1 MRWVYILKCSDDY
14 YYVGETNR
22 LYTRFWEH
30 QQGNGGLN
38 TSTYKPEN
46 IVAIYKVSTL
56 NKFIEYNNIVMNKTC
71 NIYFNRSNNILKD
84 FNNTEEDDIYDN
96 LFAETNIA
104 ECLMLNKKDNWNKIR
119 GGKYTRVDIE
129 YNFQV
134 NEFIKNFVRLSG
146 KNDLDKKSI
155 LINLHLSYSLAC
167 RQKAHLI
174 KAIIINVH
182 QIYHFKELDNFDH
195 EVIFMIR
202 HPISS
207 LSSGI
212 KHWLK
217 FEKNNVTTWFFYFQ
231 IERIFLALKK
241 CIQAKK
247 IVHVIKLSDLHKKN
261 KIIMKDLTKIM
272 NIKFKQS
279 LTKSTYNG
287 KLWWGDKLSGKDLS
301 GVNKKFTEN
310 YDDNFFFNK
319 DIQCIEYYLRPFMKK
334 YRFDSFSNNLKKNK
348 LIKFL
353 PLKSEIII
361 WKNMLLDLKI
371 WQIIMI
377 PYYWIQRIKLM
388 NKNIFKDLNFPNQI
402 GKEIKKL

>member
-1 MRWVYILKCSDDY
+1 MKLFYI
-14 YYVGETNR
+14 VGFGR
-22 LYTRFWEH
+22 SGMDFLQSLFDRH
-30 QQGNGGLN
+30 
-38 TSTYKPEN
+38 PE
-46 IVAIYKVSTL
+46 ISQFPGYFSFH
-56 NKFIEYNNIVMNKTC
+56 KFLLLIK
-71 NIYFNRSNNILKD
+71 
-84 FNNTEEDDIYDN
+84 
-96 LFAETNIA
+96 
-104 ECLMLNKKDNWNKIR
+104 NKKKPKDIAKTFINKYKKFFDSRIN
-119 GGKYTRVDIE
+119 TIE
-129 YNFQV
+129 RHNALGVKKNDFFV
-134 NEFIKNFVRLSG
+134 INKNEFTKNFVRLSG

-167 RQKAHLI
+167 GQKAHLI

-182 QIYHFKELDNFDH
+182 QIYHFKELDSFDH

-217 FEKNNVTTWFFYFQ
+217 FDKNNVTTWFFYFQ

-287 KLWWGDKLSGKDLS
+287 KLWWGDKLSDKDLS

-353 PLKSEIII
+353 PLRSEIII

-377 PYYWIQRIKLM
+377 PYYWTQRIKLM

-402 GKEIKKL
+402 GKGIKKL